1 MARATPPVVLVV
13 DDDPDVLPI
22 AVAVLTGMGY
32 SVLEASNP
40 ADALDTIRAHP
51 EIVLLF
57 TDIVMPGDMDG
68 FELAHEAKQLR
79 PELRVVYTSGY
90 MRTVP
95 WGRHGVGYGPFV
107 QKPWRQAQLVQVF
120 SSVLPP
126 PGSPSG
132 QQPTC

>member
-22 AVAVLTGMGY
+22 AVAVVTQLGY
-32 SVLEASNP
+32 SVLEASN
-40 ADALDTIRAHP
+40 AAEALDILRAHP
-51 EIVLLF
+51 EITLLF

-90 MRTVP
+90 MKTIP

-107 QKPWRQAQLVQVF
+107 QKPWRRDQLARTF
-120 SSVLPP
+120 TSLLSS
-126 PGSPSG
+126 GPSG
-132 QQPTC
+132 QQPSC

>member
-32 SVLEASNP
+32 SVLESGYA
-40 ADALDTIRAHP
+40 ADAPETIRVRP
-51 EIVLLF
+51 EIALLF

-79 PELRVVYTSGY
+79 PELQVVYTSGY
-90 MRTVP
+90 TRTIP
-95 WGRHGVGYGPFV
+95 WGRHGIGYGPFV
-107 QKPWRQAQLVQVF
+107 QMPWRQAQLAQVF
-120 SSVLPP
+120 SAVL
-126 PGSPSG
+126 
-132 QQPTC
+132 